1 MDIACWKHASKQST
15 PAPFNWRQSLTKY
28 PSLDPPP
35 FMMEHEYRPLWTS
48 RTSSPGRNWV
58 PRYTAYT
65 WWISLSSEAQ
75 RKTLSPPLGYGDGS
89 QTWGWWIAATT
100 PGGSPFDPTWVLQVC
115 NVISAYMDEDAW
127 HLADV
132 YLFELDATS
141 LLYQRFPQVKLNR
154 RTRDHGVL
162 AQWIQKNQPPTT
174 AWSKPKQCH
183 SNNPSVWISSI
194 ILCAT
199 WRLSESENSR

>member
-100 PGGSPFDPTWVLQVC
+100 PGGALSILPESSRFAMSLVPTWTRMRDTWL
-115 NVISAYMDEDAW
+115 M
-127 HLADV
+127 
-132 YLFELDATS
+132 FTS
-141 LLYQRFPQVKLNR
+141 LNLM
-154 RTRDHGVL
+154 
-162 AQWIQKNQPPTT
+162 QPASCINVSP
-174 AWSKPKQCH
+174 
-183 SNNPSVWISSI
+183 
-194 ILCAT
+194 
-199 WRLSESENSR
+199 R